1 MLLASLVR
9 STVVPVRGVGAE
21 SLMLESLLVAGESI
35 ITYRRRY
42 RSRAQ
47 LETVLDLLLLEPD
60 NPRSLAYQLDQ
71 LTEGVERAARPS
83 QVRLSD
89 EERLV
94 LEVSTMLRVADTVG
108 AGPALAV
115 RSHAAA
121 QPRRP
126 AGGHRDPARPC
137 GRGDRAQPLLPPGG
151 GPSARGRTLRLAR
164 RAARLLDAVKL
175 RIVHRTS
182 YRYDAD
188 VSANYNE
195 VHLVPRSLPTQTCL
209 SNELVIEPHP
219 SDFHE
224 RVDYFGNGV
233 AFFSVQSPH
242 RALTVTA
249 TSTVEATD
257 RPTEGEGWSGEPWEQ
272 SLARFAD
279 HADTELIEAR
289 PYVLDSPLVARGG
302 AARRVRGAVVHAR
315 PPGAR
320 GGARPHQAHPRRLR
334 LRPGATTIA
343 TELDDVLDQ
352 REGVCQDFAHVA
364 IAAVRSMGLPARYV
378 SGYLETLAPPGSEKL
393 TGVDASHAWFSV
405 FAPGTGWVDFDPT
418 NDRVP
423 NERYVT
429 TAWGRDYADVTPI
442 KGIVFS
448 SGGGHELTVA
458 VDVVRLDA

>member
-1 MLLASLVR
+1 M
-9 STVVPVRGVGAE
+9 
-21 SLMLESLLVAGESI
+21 
-35 ITYRRRY
+35 
-42 RSRAQ
+42 
-47 LETVLDLLLLEPD
+47 
-60 NPRSLAYQLDQ
+60 
-71 LTEGVERAARPS
+71 
-83 QVRLSD
+83 
-89 EERLV
+89 
-94 LEVSTMLRVADTVG
+94 
-108 AGPALAV
+108 
-115 RSHAAA
+115 
-121 QPRRP
+121 
-126 AGGHRDPARPC
+126 
-137 GRGDRAQPLLPPGG
+137 
-151 GPSARGRTLRLAR
+151 
-164 RAARLLDAVKL
+164 KL

-289 PYVLDSPLVARGG
+289 PYVLDSPLVAVGERHAEY
-302 AARRVRGAVVHAR
+302 AAPSFTPGRPVLEAVRDLTRRIHTDFAY
-315 PPGAR
+315 
-320 GGARPHQAHPRRLR
+320 
-334 LRPGATTIA
+334 RPGATTIA

-378 SGYLETLAPPGSEKL
+378 SGYLETLAPPGREKL